1 MPITASRQRET
12 GGSAEHFKPH
22 RRFRVPRGPDLKA
35 EPEHPSATD
44 LLRPAGPI
52 LSTGVWTLGLDTLA
66 IRISDNGSETPAA
79 RSGTDRTWPSQTS
92 AVPVPDSFAEQLTLG
107 V

>member
-1 MPITASRQRET
+1 M
-12 GGSAEHFKPH
+12 
-22 RRFRVPRGPDLKA
+22 
-35 EPEHPSATD
+35 
-44 LLRPAGPI
+44 
-52 LSTGVWTLGLDTLA
+52 GLDTLA